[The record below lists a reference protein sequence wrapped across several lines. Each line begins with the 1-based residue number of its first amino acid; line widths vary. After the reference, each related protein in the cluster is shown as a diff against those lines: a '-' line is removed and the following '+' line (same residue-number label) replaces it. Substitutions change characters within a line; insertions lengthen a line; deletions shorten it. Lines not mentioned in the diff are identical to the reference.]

1 MKRLTMLLILP
12 LIALATMGNTQ
23 RSLTADC
30 IAAYTVLFGAYSTK
44 PQTPFMRRVYERR
57 GRLCSCFIE
66 DLLQRPEMD
75 ATARQW
81 LADTFRIMKSGVW
94 ARATARQREMP
105 KRLLPVIP
113 PTSDACT
120 RRIMPRQRQ

>member
-1 MKRLTMLLILP
+1 MKRLLMLLILP
-12 LIALATMGNTQ
+12 LLALATMGNTQ

-30 IAAYTVLFGAYSTK
+30 VAAYGVLFGTYSTK
-44 PQTPFMRRVYERR
+44 PQTPFMRQVYDLR
-57 GRLCSCFIE
+57 GRICSCFIE
-66 DLLQRPEMD
+66 DLLQKPEMD
-75 ATARQW
+75 AAARQW

-94 ARATARQREMP
+94 ARATARQRAMP

-113 PTSDACT
+113 PISDACT